1 MLPEQREGELIG
13 IVAMLR
19 SRAVMNRVAL
29 EVPGINPNM
38 LKKNIRG
45 DVTKDGVVEYRGYG
59 RTPEEAANI
68 ANAAVHAFADVLDD
82 MATEVLQANLDS
94 FRANEPEAW
103 KEVEAI
109 SVELTAYLTSLGTA
123 DYSAEVEAWLEER
136 ARIESSRFQLEV
148 RYQEAQVQR
157 PVIERALADRPE
169 FVVSQRQMSLPGYY
183 ADALAQVTRLS
194 SELAVARMRYTDAH
208 PEVQRLILEVD
219 SARTRA
225 EEQGELVLSSSTTTQ
240 DRQFVSLATKLID
253 MDILE
258 AGYVAQRNAFDARKI
273 ELDAKLADVPGYMQ
287 KIQTL
292 QAKYRE
298 LRGVAERI
306 STRRSEME
314 LHVKHGLKF
323 SMIDE
328 SALASPTRAKQLPTQ
343 LGIIMFTSMAGFLLG
358 IFVALGSATIA
369 RMRATRPY

>member
-1 MLPEQREGELIG
+1 
-13 IVAMLR
+13 
-19 SRAVMNRVAL
+19 
-29 EVPGINPNM
+29 
-38 LKKNIRG
+38 
-45 DVTKDGVVEYRGYG
+45 
-59 RTPEEAANI
+59 
-68 ANAAVHAFADVLDD
+68 
-82 MATEVLQANLDS
+82 
-94 FRANEPEAW
+94 
-103 KEVEAI
+103 
-109 SVELTAYLTSLGTA
+109 
-123 DYSAEVEAWLEER
+123 
-136 ARIESSRFQLEV
+136 
-148 RYQEAQVQR
+148 
-157 PVIERALADRPE
+157 
-169 FVVSQRQMSLPGYY
+169 
-183 ADALAQVTRLS
+183 
-194 SELAVARMRYTDAH
+194 MRYTDAH